1 MFNETGEIAMR
12 FVDLLLALL
21 VIGLCPLNASGQSTD
36 SAQHPEATKEGEA
49 WEGNF
54 ADGKPLT
61 RKKLDEMLAAHREWL
76 KTADEKLK
84 NERAKASAKGE
95 DEEAWIRELVSSDWE
110 TEQGRLVL
118 EKAELEEADLER
130 AVLSYANLKGANLRG
145 AKLSEANLQGARYEP
160 KPGLPPTSKRWE
172 QQNIWKPCGSPI
184 PRTLWKN

>member
-1 MFNETGEIAMR
+1 MR

-61 RKKLDEMLAAHREWL
+61 RKKLEELLAAHEEWL

-84 NERAKASAKGE
+84 GEIDEIAKGKAME
-95 DEEAWIRELVSSDWE
+95 ADKEAWIQKLWGSAWE
-110 TEQGRLVL
+110 ADQGRLVL
-118 EKAELEEADLER
+118 KGAKLQKASLERADLRVANLQEADLQ
-130 AVLSYANLKGANLRG
+130 GANLQAAVLRQPARG
-145 AKLSEANLQGARYEP
+145 GADVGQPARCAVRT
-160 KPGLPPTSKRWE
+160 KPGALPD
-172 QQNIWKPCGSPI
+172 IAYGSI
-184 PRTLWKN
+184 A